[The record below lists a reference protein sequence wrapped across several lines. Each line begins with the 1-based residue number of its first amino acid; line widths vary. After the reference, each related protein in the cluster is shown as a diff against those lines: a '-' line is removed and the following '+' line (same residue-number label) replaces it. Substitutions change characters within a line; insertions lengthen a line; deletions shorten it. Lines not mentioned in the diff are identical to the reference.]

1 MGFLPTDLIL
11 VTNVNRMPK
20 REMSFSMSSY
30 IDGET
35 ILCTYASRT
44 YTCFNASFHSSIVFR
59 RATTMMRIAKVD
71 VSEARALETPNTS
84 SKPDKSNRELVYIK
98 LVQIDG
104 VL

>member
-1 MGFLPTDLIL
+1 
-11 VTNVNRMPK
+11 
-20 REMSFSMSSY
+20 
-30 IDGET
+30 
-35 ILCTYASRT
+35 
-44 YTCFNASFHSSIVFR
+44 
-59 RATTMMRIAKVD
+59 MMRIAKLD